1 MGDASPCVHIHC
13 WGGKSWLLA
22 EQRISLRLDGN
33 LSPSSLKYL
42 ALKVYFHRCCLCTCP
57 WCEAA
62 TLYINLCLACWF
74 FPSDTQSGF
83 PDAHRICGPL
93 VSLRMQLLDSLYPN
107 AGGVG
112 RKAAGAALLALLG
125 SCVWLQRR
133 SSDSLGA
140 FSDTN

>member
-62 TLYINLCLACWF
+62 TLYINFYVLHAGF
-74 FPSDTQSGF
+74 FPLIPKAGSLMPTGF
-83 PDAHRICGPL
+83 VARWC
-93 VSLRMQLLDSLYPN
+93 R
-107 AGGVG
+107 
-112 RKAAGAALLALLG
+112 
-125 SCVWLQRR
+125 
-133 SSDSLGA
+133 
-140 FSDTN
+140 